1 MSDTVNEIKEVKTEV
16 KVVKIIPPHRVKGS
30 AEAKEY
36 MNKLRSARKPKIA
49 KATV

>member
-1 MSDTVNEIKEVKTEV
+1 MSDTVNEVKEVKVV
-16 KVVKIIPPHRVKGS
+16 KEVKIIPPHRVKGS